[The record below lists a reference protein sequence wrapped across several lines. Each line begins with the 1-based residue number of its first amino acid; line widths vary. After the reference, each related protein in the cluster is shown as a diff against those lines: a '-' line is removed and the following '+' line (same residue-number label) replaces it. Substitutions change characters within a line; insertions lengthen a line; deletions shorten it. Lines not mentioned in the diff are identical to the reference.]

1 MLDSLRSFA
10 GSPIGIIVFGALI
23 VGLLFFGLGGFGG
36 TGAVATVGSQ
46 QITQQQFAD
55 AYDQQIRQLGFIT
68 PARALAEGLPQQ
80 VVNGLVQAAALADQ
94 ADNLGMGLTDAAV
107 AQAIAADP
115 FFQSDGV
122 FNPATLDNYL
132 RQTGLTER
140 ELIDD
145 FRAGMITNQLLV
157 AVRGSEAIMPE
168 SYRRILND
176 YFGEQR
182 VVRYAVLSPAMLE
195 PGADPTDEELLT
207 YYEENP
213 DRWQV
218 GETRQVMMLEL
229 SPRVLADLDAVTDDE
244 IRAEY
249 DARARQA
256 ERRNVWQYVFTGRD
270 GATAAER
277 AASVGAMLEA
287 GTSFD
292 ELVAAGEI
300 TPNDLGLVSAGGLID
315 PAMAEAAFAI
325 EAGESRIIEGRF
337 GPTLVHV
344 SEISTG
350 DLPPFEEIAVDIR
363 REIAEGR
370 TFARISD
377 LTTEIDETRDTGAA
391 LAEVGRILDLP
402 TREVIFDIAGND
414 GLGNPVPDL
423 PGGTALVTRI
433 FEADVGAA
441 PAPVAITGT
450 NGGVW
455 FEVLEI
461 MPPRQLELAE
471 IRDRVLEEWRGDT
484 DALRLQSLAESVV
497 GLLQN
502 DEPIEQIETEIGVVF
517 QLSGP
522 LNRTSPPPA
531 DATGALVQAAFGGDE
546 GFAATVPGAAEGTLI
561 VQEVVEV
568 ITPAFDPA
576 AEQPAET
583 QTTAD
588 AIGGDM
594 TFGYVVD
601 LQINTPI
608 SVNMSLVRRIIG
620 AE

>member
-46 QITQQQFAD
+46 QVTQQQFAD

-68 PARALAEGLPQQ
+68 PVRALAEGVPQQ
-80 VVNGLVQAAALADQ
+80 VVNGLVQAAALANQ
-94 ADNLGMGLTDAAV
+94 ADALGMGLTDAAV

-122 FNPATLDNYL
+122 FNPAALDNYL
-132 RQTGLTER
+132 RQIGLTER
-140 ELIDD
+140 QLVDE
-145 FRAGMITNQLLV
+145 FRAGMLRSQLLV
-157 AVRGSEAIMPE
+157 AVRGSEATMPE
-168 SYRRILND
+168 SYRRILHD

-182 VVRYAVLSPAMLE
+182 VVRYAILTPDLLE
-195 PGADPTDEELLT
+195 PGADPTDEELQT
-207 YYEENP
+207 YFADNA
-213 DRWQV
+213 DQWQV
-218 GETRQVMMLEL
+218 GETRRVVLLEL

-244 IRAEY
+244 VRAEY

-277 AASVGAMLEA
+277 AAGVAAMLGA
-287 GTSFD
+287 GTTFD

-300 TPNDLGLVSAGGLID
+300 TPNDLGLVGPGGLID
-315 PAMAEAAFAI
+315 PAMAEAAFAM
-325 EAGESRIIEGRF
+325 EAGETRIIDGRF
-337 GPTLVHV
+337 GPALVHV
-344 SEISTG
+344 SEISAG
-350 DLPPFEEIAVDIR
+350 DLPAFEEIAGDIR
-363 REIAEGR
+363 REIAERR
-370 TFARISD
+370 TVARIAD
-377 LTTEIDETRDTGAA
+377 LTVEIDETRDTGAA
-391 LAEVGRILDLP
+391 LEEVGRILELP
-402 TREVIFDIAGND
+402 TRTVVLDIGAND
-414 GLGNPVPDL
+414 GLGNPIEDL
-423 PGGTALVTRI
+423 PGGNALLTRI
-433 FEADVGAA
+433 FEADVGTAA
-441 PAPVAITGT
+441 APVAITGT

-455 FEVLEI
+455 FEVREI
-461 MPPRQLELAE
+461 IQPRQLELAE
-471 IRDRVLEEWRGDT
+471 IRDRVVEAWRSDT
-484 DALRLQSLAESVV
+484 DALRLQGLAESVV
-497 GLLQN
+497 GLLET
-502 DEPIEQIETEIGVVF
+502 DEPIEQIEAEIGVAF
-517 QLSGP
+517 QLSEP
-522 LNRTSPPPA
+522 LSRTSPPPA
-531 DATGALVQAAFGGDE
+531 EATAALVQAAFGGNE
-546 GFAATVPGAAEGTLI
+546 GFAATVPGTAAGSLI

-568 ITPAFDPA
+568 IAPAFDPA
-576 AEQPAET
+576 AEPSAEA

-608 SVNMSLVRRIIG
+608 SVNMTLVRRIIG

>member
-46 QITQQQFAD
+46 QVTQQQFAD

-68 PARALAEGLPQQ
+68 PARALTEGVPQQ
-80 VVNGLVQAAALADQ
+80 VVNGLVQLAALADQ
-94 ADNLGMGLTDAAV
+94 ADGLGMGLTDAAV

-122 FNPATLDNYL
+122 FNPAALDNYL

-140 ELIDD
+140 QLVDD
-145 FRAGMITNQLLV
+145 FRAGMIRNQLLV
-157 AVRGSEAIMPE
+157 AVRGSDATMPE
-168 SYRRILND
+168 TYQRILND

-182 VVRYAVLSPAMLE
+182 VVRYAVLTPDLLE
-195 PGADPTDEELLT
+195 PGADPTDEELQT
-207 YYEENP
+207 YYDENA
-213 DRWQV
+213 DQWQI
-218 GETRQVMMLEL
+218 GETRRVVLLEL
-229 SPRVLADLDAVTDDE
+229 SPRILADLDAVTDDE
-244 IRAEY
+244 VRAEY

-256 ERRNVWQYVFTGRD
+256 ERRNVWQYVFTAREGV
-270 GATAAER
+270 TAAER
-277 AASVGAMLEA
+277 AAGVTAMLEA
-287 GTSFD
+287 GTTFD
-292 ELVAAGEI
+292 QLVAAGEI
-300 TPNDLGLVSAGGLID
+300 TPNDLGLVAIGGLID
-315 PAMAEAAFAI
+315 PAMAEAAFAM
-325 EAGESRIIEGRF
+325 EAGETRIIDGRF
-337 GPTLVHV
+337 GPTLIHV

-350 DLPPFEEIAVDIR
+350 DMPAFEEIASDIR

-377 LTTEIDETRDTGAA
+377 LTIEIDETRDTGAA
-391 LAEVGRILDLP
+391 LQEVGRILELP
-402 TREVIFDIAGND
+402 TRAVVLDIGGND
-414 GLGNPVPDL
+414 GLGDAVEDL
-423 PGGTALVTRI
+423 PGGNALLTRI

-441 PAPVAITGT
+441 AAPVAITGT

-461 MPPRQLELAE
+461 IPPSQLELAE
-471 IRDRVLEEWRGDT
+471 IRDRVIEAWHRDT

-497 GLLQN
+497 GLLETDQ
-502 DEPIEQIETEIGVVF
+502 PIEQIETEIGILF
-517 QLSGP
+517 QLSEP
-522 LNRTSPPPA
+522 LSRISPPPA
-531 DATGALVQAAFGGDE
+531 DASGALVEAAFGGGE

-561 VQEVVEV
+561 VQEVAEV
-568 ITPAFDPA
+568 ISPEFDPA
-576 AEQPAET
+576 AEPPAEI

-608 SVNMSLVRRIIG
+608 SVNMTLVRRIIG